1 MENKKITIS
10 VTGMVNTGKSRLIL
24 LLKNFLKEN
33 NFKVEFDGGIDYETE
48 TQFDELVS
56 QNLEQ
61 VIEKIKESSV
71 ITFEEVQVKRTVT
84 GYTREEVID
93 LVNNML
99 EHGDTMIDAV
109 TNENTHW
116 DGETLVEHFT
126 HN

>member
-24 LLKNFLKEN
+24 LLKKFLKEN

-116 DGETLVEHFT
+116 DAETLVEHFT

>member
-24 LLKNFLKEN
+24 LLKKFLKEN
-33 NFKVEFDGGIDYETE
+33 NFKVEFDGGIDYENE

-61 VIEKIKESSV
+61 VIEKIKETSV
-71 ITFEEVQVKRTVT
+71 ITLEEVQVKRTLT
-84 GYTREEVID
+84 GYTHEEVID

-116 DGETLVEHFT
+116 DAETLVEHFT